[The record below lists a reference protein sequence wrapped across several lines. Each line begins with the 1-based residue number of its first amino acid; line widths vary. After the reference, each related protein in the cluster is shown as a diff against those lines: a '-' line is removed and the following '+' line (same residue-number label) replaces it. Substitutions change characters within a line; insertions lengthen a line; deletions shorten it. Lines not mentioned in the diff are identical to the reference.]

1 MPEGYAE
8 ELKNIFV
15 RDGKLE
21 QVGLEETEG
30 YNLRVLVDGS
40 LVLQPVM
47 I

>member
-8 ELKNIFV
+8 ELKTFSF

-21 QVGLEETEG
+21 QVRLEETEG
-30 YNLRVLVDGS
+30 YNLRVLVGGS

>member
-8 ELKNIFV
+8 ELKTFFV

-30 YNLRVLVDGS
+30 
-40 LVLQPVM
+40 LQP
-47 I
+47 